1 MHDLY
6 VIVVPCIMIVAGILL
21 NRSEVREVGK
31 QLDAKID
38 RLEAKI
44 EAKIDRLRED
54 VRLFDRTIGQHDARM
69 DTLAS
74 RLDNVEPHSK

>member
-1 MHDLY
+1 
-6 VIVVPCIMIVAGILL
+6 MIFAGILL

-38 RLEAKI
+38 RLDAKL
-44 EAKIDRLRED
+44 EAKIDRLRD
-54 VRLFDRTIGQHDARM
+54 DIRQFDRTIGQHDARM

-74 RLDNVEPHSK
+74 RLANVEPNSI